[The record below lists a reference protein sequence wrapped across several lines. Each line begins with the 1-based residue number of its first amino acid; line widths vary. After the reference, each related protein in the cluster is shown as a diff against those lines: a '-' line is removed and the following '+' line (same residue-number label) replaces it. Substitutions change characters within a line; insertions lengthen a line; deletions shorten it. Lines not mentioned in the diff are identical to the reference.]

1 MNIGVCGVMLKMLLG
16 NYSLHRTD
24 TESGRKA
31 DRELRGRLRGLPSGI
46 QWNEGFAVN
55 GHTIET
61 VYVDIDTPSRPLQI
75 ECTVPTVVT
84 NY

>member
-1 MNIGVCGVMLKMLLG
+1 M
-16 NYSLHRTD
+16 
-24 TESGRKA
+24 
-31 DRELRGRLRGLPSGI
+31 
-46 QWNEGFAVN
+46 EGFAVN